1 MSIEFTVNPIEL
13 FEEKKRFLIYI
24 IFTLTINDEI
34 DLHLT
39 SLLLVIC
46 ILCREGF
53 LFNNNNNT
61 ITKDKVPKESSL
73 FDSNFQLLN
82 CTMIKTKT
90 RKKIYSLMIY
100 LINIKILSLYRKNWY
115 HSLSKTIKIY
125 YVLFISINVFYY
137 YKIHWSTTI
146 FLLPKSSIIIL
157 NTTHSHTSRCSF
169 IFSNERYNIIP
180 QGRISSYQSNE
191 TNRTYVMHQLSKKVY
206 SMMHSI

>member
-1 MSIEFTVNPIEL
+1 MFAFKCDHEKCYRCLYLYLRFLLIEIEIHSILKSNLILSIEFTVNPIEL

-82 CTMIKTKT
+82 CTMIKTKKK
-90 RKKIYSLMIY
+90 RKY
-100 LINIKILSLYRKNWY
+100 
-115 HSLSKTIKIY
+115 
-125 YVLFISINVFYY
+125 
-137 YKIHWSTTI
+137 IH
-146 FLLPKSSIIIL
+146 
-157 NTTHSHTSRCSF
+157 
-169 IFSNERYNIIP
+169 
-180 QGRISSYQSNE
+180 
-191 TNRTYVMHQLSKKVY
+191 
-206 SMMHSI
+206 